1 LFSEKFD
8 ERKIKM
14 PKRFEC
20 RYCDLGFPSRFDG
33 DVVCSGCGAEWEGA
47 KIEVEY
53 DDSEFDD
60 LYEED

>member
-1 LFSEKFD
+1 
-8 ERKIKM
+8 M

-33 DVVCSGCGAEWEGA
+33 DVVCGGCGAEWEGA

-53 DDSEFDD
+53 DDSDFDD